1 VSAQVYYKPNTK
13 AKEIY
18 DEIPLTQF
26 HIGRLQS
33 ETKKSLGQIEKSL
46 IKCIKN
52 DSNFAQ
58 PYAAIG
64 NIKML
69 ENDFL
74 SKNGAFSYYSK
85 YLEKLYR
92 KRILKK
98 IESNDLYFVR
108 KLRYSD
114 PYLLPKANE
123 FIVNICR
130 KYNDSCLSNDLDYI
144 PLTITSMTRTKESVK
159 RLTRN
164 NQNAIEESAHLMGKT
179 FDISYKAFGKNVEQ
193 FKLFTAILNEDR
205 KEQRCFVKY
214 ERNGCLH
221 ITVN

>member
-1 VSAQVYYKPNTK
+1 MKAIKYVLFFSIIALIISVFILRDRMPDIMYY
-13 AKEIY
+13 Y
-18 DEIPLTQF
+18 Y
-26 HIGRLQS
+26 
-33 ETKKSLGQIEKSL
+33 SLKYTFY
-46 IKCIKN
+46 KN
-52 DSNFAQ
+52 DGTCPGCQVNFTDNVYQHKKA
-58 PYAAIG
+58 YKSEG
-64 NIKML
+64 IKPQL
-69 ENDFL
+69 N
-74 SKNGAFSYYSK
+74 SKN
-85 YLEKLYR
+85 LEKLYR

-144 PLTITSMTRTKESVK
+144 PLTITSMTRTRESVR
-159 RLTRN
+159 RLTKN

-179 FDISYKAFGKNVEQ
+179 FDISYKAFGSNKKQ
-193 FKLFTAILNEDR
+193 FGLFAEILNEER
-205 KEQRCFVKY
+205 KKELCFVKY
-214 ERNGCLH
+214 ESNGCLH

>member
-1 VSAQVYYKPNTK
+1 MKSIKYIVVITIVAVTIFVISMWDRIPEIRYLYYSLKYSLYKQDGICPGCQVNFTDNVYQHKKAYRSEGIKPQLN
-13 AKEIY
+13 
-18 DEIPLTQF
+18 
-26 HIGRLQS
+26 
-33 ETKKSLGQIEKSL
+33 
-46 IKCIKN
+46 
-52 DSNFAQ
+52 
-58 PYAAIG
+58 
-64 NIKML
+64 
-69 ENDFL
+69 
-74 SKNGAFSYYSK
+74 SK

>member
-1 VSAQVYYKPNTK
+1 MKAIKHVLFFSIIALIISVFILWDRMPAIRYY
-13 AKEIY
+13 Y
-18 DEIPLTQF
+18 Y
-26 HIGRLQS
+26 
-33 ETKKSLGQIEKSL
+33 SLKYTFY
-46 IKCIKN
+46 KN
-52 DSNFAQ
+52 DGTCPGCQVNFTDNVYQHKKA
-58 PYAAIG
+58 YKSEG
-64 NIKML
+64 IKPQL
-69 ENDFL
+69 N
-74 SKNGAFSYYSK
+74 SKN
-85 YLEKLYR
+85 LEKLYR

-144 PLTITSMTRTKESVK
+144 PLTITSMTRTRESVR
-159 RLTRN
+159 RLTKN